1 MVYSSLQARQVTMSH
16 GSQTHVTITNREP
29 NGGTGRVSAWVIS
42 VPQPEH
48 TTVGNLSAATLVATG
63 PVTCELMVL
72 PSLDDGD
79 HYKRAAACT
88 VDTRPMLGVLLAGF
102 HVADPILRV
111 LPRSPDRLMRSTAS
125 TL

>member
-16 GSQTHVTITNREP
+16 GSQTYVTITNREP

-88 VDTRPMLGVLLAGF
+88 VDTRPCSEFCLPVFMSRTPSYGF
-102 HVADPILRV
+102 CQEVPI
-111 LPRSPDRLMRSTAS
+111 A
-125 TL
+125 